1 MARRWTFMLIAEG
14 ETSTKQVRLSR
25 EMVQIGIAA
34 VLFIVAGFS
43 SLATGLLLSGST
55 QHVDEKLVAKN
66 NLLRGEL
73 VAVNQQVD
81 TLRESLENLY
91 KRDEQYRLLAG
102 LTPLDSGVM
111 QVGVGGPGGE
121 SAEDRPLFS
130 LEPSSARR
138 AFSASS
144 EIGTLLRRAKLLSFS
159 WSEATNSLTETHNR
173 LESMPSITPTR
184 GTISSGF
191 TQARMHPLLGYAR
204 PHEGVDIVARIGT
217 PIVAAA
223 KGRVRFVGRDKD
235 FGLMVEIDHGY
246 GLVTRYA
253 HTSATLVRNGQQVE
267 RGDTIARVGDSGL
280 ATSPHLHYEVL
291 VNGRPTNPTR
301 FLLDLSVVPD

>member
-1 MARRWTFMLIAEG
+1 MARRWTFLLIAEG

-34 VLFIVAGFS
+34 VLLIVAGFS
-43 SLATGLLLSGST
+43 SLATGLLLSDST
-55 QHVDEKLVAKN
+55 ERADGKLVARN

-91 KRDEQYRLLAG
+91 KRDEQYRLIAG

-121 SAEDRPLFS
+121 AAEDRPLFS
-130 LEPSSARR
+130 LEPSSAKR
-138 AFSASS
+138 AFSATS
-144 EIGTLLRRAKLLSFS
+144 EISTLLRRAKLLSFS
-159 WSEATNSLTETHNR
+159 WSEATNTLSEKHNR

-184 GTISSGF
+184 GSITSGF
-191 TQARMHPLLGYAR
+191 SRSRMHPLLRYAR

-223 KGRVRFVGRDKD
+223 KGRVRSVGRDKD
-235 FGLMVEIDHGY
+235 FGLVVEIDHGY
-246 GLVTRYA
+246 GLITRYA
-253 HTSATLVRNGQQVE
+253 HTSATLVRKGQQVE
-267 RGDTIARVGDSGL
+267 RGDLIARVGDTGL

-291 VNGRPTNPTR
+291 LNGRATNPSR
-301 FLLDLSVVPD
+301 FLLDLSVVPE

>member
-1 MARRWTFMLIAEG
+1 MLIAEG
-14 ETSTKQVRLSR
+14 ETSTKQLRLSR

-34 VLFIVAGFS
+34 VLLIVAGFS

-55 QHVDEKLVAKN
+55 ERADGKLIARN

-73 VAVNQQVD
+73 TSVTQQVD
-81 TLRESLENLY
+81 TLRTSLENLY
-91 KRDEQYRLLAG
+91 ERDEQYRLLAG
-102 LTPLDSGVM
+102 LTPLDSAVL

-121 SAEDRPLFS
+121 TAEDHPLFS
-130 LEPSSARR
+130 LEPGSARR
-138 AFSASS
+138 AFSATS

-159 WSEATNSLTETHNR
+159 WSEATNTLSEKHNR

-184 GTISSGF
+184 GSISSGYSLS
-191 TQARMHPLLGYAR
+191 RMHPLLGYAR
-204 PHEGVDIVARIGT
+204 PHEGVDIVARTGT

-223 KGRVRFVGRDKD
+223 KGRVRFAGRDKD
-235 FGLMVEIDHGY
+235 FGNMVEIDHGY

-253 HTSATLVRNGQQVE
+253 HASALLVRNGQRVE
-267 RGDTIARVGDSGL
+267 RGDTIARVGETGL

-291 VNGRPTNPTR
+291 LNGRATNPSR